1 MVGTIAGVADQTNL
15 MSLNAAVE
23 AARAGEH
30 GRELDVVADK
40 VRTLASNTG
49 VSIKEIADAIH
60 AILELSRGVERQVRE
75 LLGKAVEGR
84 KQVTDAES
92 IVAEIQGGA
101 SDVQNA
107 IDEIGR

>member
-49 VSIKEIADAIH
+49 VSIKEIADVIH
-60 AILELSRGVERQVRE
+60 AILERSFQGASSVRYVSC
-75 LLGKAVEGR
+75 LARPLK
-84 KQVTDAES
+84 AES
-92 IVAEIQGGA
+92 
-101 SDVQNA
+101 
-107 IDEIGR
+107 R

>member
-40 VRTLASNTG
+40 VRTLAPAMCRMRSMKLAGDTVVTPPQEG
-49 VSIKEIADAIH
+49 DVTTDSAFT
-60 AILELSRGVERQVRE
+60 V
-75 LLGKAVEGR
+75 LGRWAAR
-84 KQVTDAES
+84 
-92 IVAEIQGGA
+92 
-101 SDVQNA
+101 
-107 IDEIGR
+107 

>member
-1 MVGTIAGVADQTNL
+1 MFRGDYQRKCGRN
-15 MSLNAAVE
+15 SCHS
-23 AARAGEH
+23 GE
-30 GRELDVVADK
+30 
-40 VRTLASNTG
+40 
-49 VSIKEIADAIH
+49 
-60 AILELSRGVERQVRE
+60 ELSGGVERQVRE

>member
-1 MVGTIAGVADQTNL
+1 
-15 MSLNAAVE
+15 
-23 AARAGEH
+23 
-30 GRELDVVADK
+30 
-40 VRTLASNTG
+40 
-49 VSIKEIADAIH
+49 
-60 AILELSRGVERQVRE
+60 

-92 IVAEIQGGA
+92 IVAESQGGA